1 MVNLTGQEKETIIC
15 FNESDKEAS
24 VFTFNKALIRK
35 MQELKDEYPD
45 DVSFLGWTNE
55 EMSGEWTVPKKWV
68 KVRGSKKMTEEQR
81 EIARANL
88 SKALNRNPVEV
99 SE

>member
-1 MVNLTGQEKETIIC
+1 MNILSQEKETIIC
-15 FNESDKEAS
+15 FNEADKEAS

-35 MQELKDEYPD
+35 MQELEESHPD
-45 DVSFLGWTNE
+45 DVEFRGWTNNE
-55 EMSGEWTVPKKWV
+55 QSGEWIIPKKWV

-88 SKALNRNPVEV
+88 NKEINRNQSEV

>member
-1 MVNLTGQEKETIIC
+1 MINLSGFEKETIIC

-35 MQELKDEYPD
+35 MQELEETHPD
-45 DVSFLGWTNE
+45 DVSFLGWTNDE
-55 EMSGEWTVPKKWV
+55 QSGEWTFPKKWV

-88 SKALNRNPVEV
+88 KKAINRDQ
-99 SE
+99 SEDDE